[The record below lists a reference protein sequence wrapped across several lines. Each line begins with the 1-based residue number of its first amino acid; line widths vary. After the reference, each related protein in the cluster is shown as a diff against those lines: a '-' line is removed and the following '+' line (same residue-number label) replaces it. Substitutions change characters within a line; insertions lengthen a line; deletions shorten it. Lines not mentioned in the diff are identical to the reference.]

1 MRHGCNQKLR
11 PTRIRDKKMSK
22 AAKILV
28 TIIVIVVFIALFA
41 AITGSRQ
48 DAGASTPGMLGL
60 VVFAGLI
67 GAITAIWKKG
77 GDDKNKS
84 VLQK

>member
-1 MRHGCNQKLR
+1 
-11 PTRIRDKKMSK
+11 MSK

-28 TIIVIVVFIALFA
+28 TIIVIVVFIVLFA

-77 GDDKNKS
+77 GDDKNNDDDNKS